1 MTVFDTLLP
10 RPVSA
15 VPAEGEC
22 MWTGEVAV
30 RRTDS
35 LPTES
40 YRLEITQAGV
50 TVTATRYLGTIH
62 DFVMLNALGD
72 TPAAKAAVEQATT
85 FLHNAFTR

>member
-1 MTVFDTLLP
+1 MTGFDTLLP

-50 TVTATRYLGTIH
+50 TVHCSDDAGEFYHTRSELSIV
-62 DFVMLNALGD
+62 DSRFC
-72 TPAAKAAVEQATT
+72 PVE
-85 FLHNAFTR
+85 